1 MHTKPIFA
9 GFCCAFFFF
18 FIYFSLVA
26 GTLRSTLV

>member
-1 MHTKPIFA
+1 VPS
-9 GFCCAFFFF
+9 FFFL